1 MVYGIH
7 QQLSLFDNLSF
18 RVSGVKRAMKY
29 ALNRAAAESKLSREE
44 ILIKANEVA
53 AMEGVNLSGG
63 NGGLSLS
70 MLDKWF
76 NADAQSYMPGYE
88 ALIILCRVLGDTRA
102 ILPFLEA
109 LGLEVMGPEDRKYR
123 DLGKAETEME
133 CLRKKKRLIKESL

>member
-44 ILIKANEVA
+44 ILMKARELA
-53 AMEGVNLSGG
+53 AVEGVNLSGG
-63 NGGLSLS
+63 NGGLSQS
-70 MLDKWF
+70 ILDKWL
-76 NADAQSYMPGYE
+76 NPNTLSYMPDYE
-88 ALIILCRVLGDTRA
+88 ALIILCRVLGDMRA

-109 LGLEVMGPEDRKYR
+109 LGLEVMGPDDRKYR
-123 DLGKAETEME
+123 DLGKLETEMK
-133 CLRKKKRLIKESL
+133 CLRKKKRQIEESV